1 MSKGGRGWDNHKSML
16 GHPRG
21 MKVLHQDRFKGEI
34 KMQVEVADDLWHLYN
49 ILSPGDLVFASTYRR
64 EEAKADKIRAERGEK
79 RRMTLGIRLEKVEF
93 GEFDNRLRLLGVIEE
108 GPQDIGAYHTLIMEE
123 GEVLSVIKQQWR
135 PSQLERVRRAV
146 EDSKKPSVIFISLD
160 DDEATV
166 AVLRQFGVQR
176 LADIFAGGHGKMY
189 ASKEDGEYYEEIIAK
204 AKQAYS
210 PGVPIIVLGPGFAK
224 ETLMAKGREKE
235 PETFSRAFLY
245 HTGQS
250 GMTGIH
256 ELMKRG
262 MGADV
267 LKDSRVAEETEL
279 VEKLL
284 EEVAKDGLA
293 TYGPK
298 EVWEAARAG
307 AVEQLLILDSLV
319 REKDMESLMR
329 SVEDSRGKVTIVS
342 EMHEGGKKLEALG
355 GTGAI
360 LRYRI
365 GS

>member
-1 MSKGGRGWDNHKSML
+1 
-16 GHPRG
+16 

-34 KMQVEVADDLWHLYN
+34 KMQVEVSDDLWHLYN
-49 ILSPGDLVFASTYRR
+49 ILTPGDLVYASTYRR
-64 EEAKADKIRAERGEK
+64 EEAKSDKIRAERGEK
-79 RRMTLGIRLEKVEF
+79 KRMTLGIRLEKVEF

-108 GPQDIGAYHTLIMEE
+108 GPQDVGSYHTLLMEE
-123 GEVLSVIKQQWR
+123 GEVLSVIKQQWK
-135 PSQLERVRRAV
+135 PSQLDRVRRAV
-146 EDSKKPSVIFISLD
+146 EDSKKPSVMFISLD

-166 AVLRQFGVQR
+166 AVMRQFGVQK

-189 ASKEDGEYYEEIIAK
+189 ATKEEGDYFGEIIVK

-210 PGVPIIVLGPGFAK
+210 PGVPIIILGPGFAK
-224 ETLMAKGREKE
+224 ETLIAKGKEKE
-235 PETFSRAFLY
+235 PEMFSRACLY

-250 GMTGIH
+250 GMTGIQ

-262 MGADV
+262 MGTEV

-284 EEVAKDGLA
+284 EQVGTDGLA

-298 EVWEAARAG
+298 EVREATKAG

-319 REKDMESLMR
+319 REKDVEALIR
-329 SVEDSRGKVTIVS
+329 SVEDARGRVTIVS
-342 EMHEGGKKLEALG
+342 ELHEGGKKLEALG
-355 GTGAI
+355 GMAAL
-360 LRYRI
+360 LRYKM
-365 GS
+365 SN

>member
-1 MSKGGRGWDNHKSML
+1 
-16 GHPRG
+16 

-49 ILSPGDLVFASTYRR
+49 ILTPGDLVYASTYRR
-64 EEAKADKIRAERGEK
+64 EEAKSDKIRAERGEK
-79 RRMTLGIRLEKVEF
+79 KRMTLGIRLEKVEF

-108 GPQDIGAYHTLIMEE
+108 GPQDVGSYHTLLMEE
-123 GEVLSVIKQQWR
+123 GEVLSVIKQQWK
-135 PSQLERVRRAV
+135 PSQLDRVRRAV
-146 EDSKKPSVIFISLD
+146 EDSKKPSVMFISLD

-166 AVLRQFGVQR
+166 AVMRQFGVQR

-189 ASKEDGEYYEEIIAK
+189 ATKEEGDYFGEIIIK

-210 PGVPIIVLGPGFAK
+210 PGVPIVILGPGFAK
-224 ETLMAKGREKE
+224 EALIAKGKERE
-235 PETFSRAFLY
+235 PEMFSRACLY

-250 GMTGIH
+250 GMTGIQ

-262 MGADV
+262 MCTEV
-267 LKDSRVAEETEL
+267 LKDSRVAEETEM

-284 EEVAKDGLA
+284 EQVGTDGLA

-298 EVWEAARAG
+298 EVREAAKAG

-319 REKDMESLMR
+319 RERDVEALMR
-329 SVEDSRGKVTIVS
+329 SVEEARGRVTIVS
-342 EMHEGGKKLEALG
+342 ELHEGGRKLEALG
-355 GTGAI
+355 GMGAL
-360 LRYRI
+360 LRYRV
-365 GS
+365 

>member
-1 MSKGGRGWDNHKSML
+1 MTRA
-16 GHPRG
+16 

-34 KMQVEVADDLWHLYN
+34 KMQVEVSDDLWHLYN
-49 ILSPGDLVFASTYRR
+49 ILTPGDLVYASTYRR
-64 EEAKADKIRAERGEK
+64 EEAKSDKIRAERGEK
-79 RRMTLGIRLEKVEF
+79 KRMTLGIRLEKVEF

-108 GPQDIGAYHTLIMEE
+108 GPQDVGAYHTLIMEE
-123 GEVLSVIKQQWR
+123 GEVLSVIKQQWK
-135 PSQLERVRRAV
+135 PSQLDRVRRAV
-146 EDSKKPSVIFISLD
+146 EDSKKPSVMFISLD

-166 AVLRQFGVQR
+166 AVMRQFGVQR

-189 ASKEDGEYYEEIIAK
+189 ATKEDGDYFGEIIAK

-210 PGVPIIVLGPGFAK
+210 PGVPIVILGPGFAK
-224 ETLMAKGREKE
+224 ETLIAKGKEKE
-235 PETFSRAFLY
+235 PEMFSKACLY

-250 GMTGIH
+250 GMTGIQ

-262 MGADV
+262 MCTEV

-284 EEVAKDGLA
+284 EQVGTDGFA

-298 EVWEAARAG
+298 EVRDAAKAG

-319 REKDMESLMR
+319 REKDVEALMR
-329 SVEDSRGKVTIVS
+329 SVEDARGRVTIVS
-342 EMHEGGKKLEALG
+342 ELHEGGKKLESLG
-355 GTGAI
+355 GMAAL
-360 LRYRI
+360 LRYKV
-365 GS
+365 SS

>member
-1 MSKGGRGWDNHKSML
+1 MTRA
-16 GHPRG
+16 

-34 KMQVEVADDLWHLYN
+34 KMQVEVSDDLWHLYN
-49 ILSPGDLVFASTYRR
+49 ILTPGDLVYASTYRR
-64 EEAKADKIRAERGEK
+64 EEAKSDKIRAERGEK
-79 RRMTLGIRLEKVEF
+79 KRMTLGIRLEKVEF

-108 GPQDIGAYHTLIMEE
+108 GPQDVGSYHTLLMEE
-123 GEVLSVIKQQWR
+123 GEVLSVIKQQWK
-135 PSQLERVRRAV
+135 PSQLDRVRRAV
-146 EDSKKPSVIFISLD
+146 EDSKKPSVMFISLD

-166 AVLRQFGVQR
+166 AVMRQFGVQK

-189 ASKEDGEYYEEIIAK
+189 ATKEEGDYFGEIIVK

-210 PGVPIIVLGPGFAK
+210 PGVPIVILGPGFAK
-224 ETLMAKGREKE
+224 ETLIAKGKERE
-235 PETFSRAFLY
+235 PEMFSRACLY

-250 GMTGIH
+250 GITGIQ

-262 MGADV
+262 MCTEV

-284 EEVAKDGLA
+284 EQVGTDGLA

-298 EVWEAARAG
+298 EVREAAKAG

-319 REKDMESLMR
+319 REKDMEALMR
-329 SVEDSRGKVTIVS
+329 SVEEARGRVTIVS
-342 EMHEGGKKLEALG
+342 ELHEGGKKLEALG
-355 GTGAI
+355 GMAAL
-360 LRYRI
+360 LRYKI
-365 GS
+365 